1 MSADFEIHCFRAAWE
16 KLEQFFV
23 YFQEPLKEFVK
34 KVQDMLCCQK
44 NQVKHCFLEGSA
56 P

>member
-1 MSADFEIHCFRAAWE
+1 MNADFQIDYFRAAWE
-16 KLEQFFV
+16 EQEQFFV

-34 KVQDMLCCQK
+34 MQHMLCCQK
-44 NQVKHCFLEGSA
+44 NQVRHCCFEDKTS